1 MKDLGHDYEKFADAG
16 YQDFEIE
23 ALQEI
28 ANVGVGHAATALS
41 QLLHRRVDMSVPTIE
56 LVHFTQLGTRIADSL
71 ESVVSSI
78 LVDSI
83 EGDKMFN
90 LLLIF
95 DKESSINIINILK
108 SGEPPE
114 SLSTLDEVS
123 QSIIL
128 ETGNILLLHTI
139 SAINQFAESAYFP
152 KTPQLSIDMIGS
164 ILDEIISRQNIELKK
179 ESFLL
184 IECNIFTDKESL
196 KGNIIILPNESGIK
210 FIMGKLYGE
219 DIYETG

>member
-1 MKDLGHDYEKFADAG
+1 MGHDYEKFAEAG

-28 ANVGVGHAATALS
+28 SNVGVGHAATALS

-56 LVHFTQLGTRIADSL
+56 LVHFTQLGEKIADSL
-71 ESVVSSI
+71 ESVVSSV
-78 LVDSI
+78 LVDSV
-83 EGDKMFN
+83 EDDKMFN
-90 LLLIF
+90 LMLIF
-95 DKESSINIINILK
+95 DEESSINILKILR
-108 SGEPPE
+108 SGEIVDN
-114 SLSTLDEVS
+114 LSNLDEMS
-123 QSIIL
+123 KSIIL

-139 SAINQFAESAYFP
+139 SAINQFAESKYFP
-152 KTPQLSIDMIGS
+152 RSPQLSIDMIGS

-184 IECNIFTDKESL
+184 IECNVFTDKESL
-196 KGNIIILPNESGIK
+196 KGHIIILPNESGIR

-219 DIYETG
+219 DIYDQEG